1 MKDLRISTLAAALLG
16 LLALGC
22 DREPMPLEPS
32 RVPSGI
38 AASVVID
45 QGLEP
50 NDTCHAATDLGLD
63 TLPLVIHDSLGGS
76 PHPNGDVD
84 FFRFASTPNALVTV
98 DLEGQSTGQGTLLD
112 PVLGAFDAGC
122 GEIGRDDNGGSGLNS
137 RLVLTI
143 PGDGILVLG
152 VTAYPDSA
160 FNEGGSGSYLLTVQ
174 EFATPAPVAGFYFY
188 PYEPSAFDVV
198 QFSDWSYDPAGV
210 GIASRVWDLGDGT
223 TETGFGST
231 HQYADGDYTVR
242 LTVTTYDGR
251 TDSTSQFLQVRTR
264 DVAITKFSVPRS
276 ASVGQTRTITVG
288 VNSRRSPERVEVVL
302 WKSVPGGFEY
312 VGVLTQS
319 VPVRSA
325 NRTTDFS
332 FSYTFTSADAQVG
345 KVTFKAIASIV
356 GGRDALPADNEAIA
370 SPTKVGR

>member
-1 MKDLRISTLAAALLG
+1 MKHLRISMLAAALLG

-32 RVPSGI
+32 LAPSGI
-38 AASVVID
+38 AASAMMAP
-45 QGLEP
+45 GLEP
-50 NDTCHAATDLGLD
+50 NDTCFVATDLTLD
-63 TLPLVIHDSLGGS
+63 TLPLWIHDTLSGS

-84 FFRFASTPNALVTV
+84 FFRIAGTPNAQVTV
-98 DLEGQSTGQGTLLD
+98 DLEGQATGQGSLGD
-112 PVLGAFDAGC
+112 PFLGAFDSNCNLIAS
-122 GEIGRDDNGGSGLNS
+122 DDDGGVPPNS
-137 RLVLTI
+137 RLVLTF
-143 PGDGILVLG
+143 PVDGILVLG
-152 VTAYPDSA
+152 VTAYPDTA

-174 EFATPAPVAGFYFY
+174 EFAPQPPVANFYFY
-188 PYEPSAFDVV
+188 PYEPSAFDSV
-198 QFSDWSYDPAGV
+198 QFIDYSWDPAGA
-210 GIASRVWDLGDGT
+210 GIASQAWDLGDGT
-223 TETGFGST
+223 TATGCCPT
-231 HQYADGDYTVR
+231 HRYADGDYTVQ
-242 LTVTTYDGR
+242 LEVTTYDGR
-251 TDSTSQFLQVRTR
+251 TDTTSQVLHVRTR

-276 ASVGQTRTITVG
+276 ASAGQTRTVTVG

-302 WKSVPGGFEY
+302 LKSVPGGFEY

-325 NRTTDFS
+325 NRTTDFN
-332 FSYTFTSADAQVG
+332 FSYTFTGADAQIG